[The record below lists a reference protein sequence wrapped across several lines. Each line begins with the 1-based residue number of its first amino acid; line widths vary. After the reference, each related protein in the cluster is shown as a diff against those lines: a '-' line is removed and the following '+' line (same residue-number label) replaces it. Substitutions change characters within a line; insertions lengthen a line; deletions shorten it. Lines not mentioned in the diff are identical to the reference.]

1 MKVVISLTTIPSRF
15 DKLGPVLHGLTRQ
28 ACHEIWLNIPRRYTR
43 FPDWDGQVPADLHS
57 IDQKIVINRDCG
69 DFGPGTKFIA
79 PALKL
84 LPDDLIIYV
93 DDDTEYNSWVAKNLL
108 KWHLTDTKS
117 AWGLSGFKFE
127 NYFKDHYPRQHG
139 VPVDVLEGYGAVIVK
154 AKWVQDAL
162 PEFKELLDVTWHD
175 DMLLCNLLE
184 KAGVQRKTVFTP
196 DCHLGCAR
204 QYDYGFASDALHVV
218 AGPGGHKENNMKILK
233 DLELKGK
240 LYYKYTV
247 QPC

>member
-15 DKLGPVLHGLTRQ
+15 DKLGQILPVLVEQT
-28 ACHEIWLNIPRRYTR
+28 CHEVWVNIPRRYNR
-43 FPDWDGQVPADLHS
+43 FPDWDGQVPEILHDKV
-57 IDQKIVINRDCG
+57 IINRDCE
-69 DFGPGTKFIA
+69 DFGPGTKFIG

-93 DDDTEYNSWVAKNLL
+93 DDDTMYDPHLAKNLL

-127 NYFKDHYPRQHG
+127 DYFKDHFPRQHG
-139 VPVDVLEGYGAVIVK
+139 APLDVLEGYGAVIVK

-184 KAGVQRKTVFTP
+184 KAGVTRKTVFTP
-196 DCHLGCAR
+196 DCNLSHVR
-204 QYDYGFASDALHVV
+204 QFGYGFASDALHVV

-240 LYYKYTV
+240 LYYNYTV
-247 QPC
+247 PPC